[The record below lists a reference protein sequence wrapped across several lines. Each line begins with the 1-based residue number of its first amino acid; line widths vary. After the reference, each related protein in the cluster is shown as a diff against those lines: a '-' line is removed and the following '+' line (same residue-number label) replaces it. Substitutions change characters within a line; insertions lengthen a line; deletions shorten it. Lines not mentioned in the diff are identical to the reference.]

1 MQIRWNNCKT
11 NWVTW
16 HESDE
21 AENTEFKNKVTLR
34 SLGWMR
40 EPNPVSLS
48 STLLT
53 DCYLL
58 KTLLMQ
64 TCAQKST
71 HSQSVL
77 SCWGLRLIPGFGLPG
92 ELRCS
97 SRGEVVAPALSPT
110 ANYQL
115 RGLLVQARLGLLRQP
130 ANGKVIN
137 HLLDLLHVILE
148 AIIALPQGVVLQV
161 EQAETR
167 VQLVDEVGDA
177 DWPVV
182 VPRCYAV
189 YCQPWLKGH
198 NSMSW
203 RQILYSWW

>member
-1 MQIRWNNCKT
+1 M
-11 NWVTW
+11 
-16 HESDE
+16 
-21 AENTEFKNKVTLR
+21 
-34 SLGWMR
+34 
-40 EPNPVSLS
+40 P
-48 STLLT
+48 
-53 DCYLL
+53 
-58 KTLLMQ
+58 

-77 SCWGLRLIPGFGLPG
+77 SCWGLRLIPGFCLPG
-92 ELRCS
+92 ELRCR

-115 RGLLVQARLGLLRQP
+115 RGLLVQARLGLLCQP

-177 DWPVV
+177 DRPVV

-189 YCQPWLKGH
+189 YCQP
-198 NSMSW
+198 
-203 RQILYSWW
+203 

>member
-1 MQIRWNNCKT
+1 
-11 NWVTW
+11 
-16 HESDE
+16 
-21 AENTEFKNKVTLR
+21 
-34 SLGWMR
+34 
-40 EPNPVSLS
+40 
-48 STLLT
+48 
-53 DCYLL
+53 
-58 KTLLMQ
+58 MQ
-64 TCAQKST
+64 TFAQKST

-77 SCWGLRLIPGFGLPG
+77 SCWGLRLIPGFCLPG

-115 RGLLVQARLGLLRQP
+115 PGLLVQARLGLLCQS

-167 VQLVDEVGDA
+167 VQLIDEVGDA

-189 YCQPWLKGH
+189 YCQP
-198 NSMSW
+198 
-203 RQILYSWW
+203 